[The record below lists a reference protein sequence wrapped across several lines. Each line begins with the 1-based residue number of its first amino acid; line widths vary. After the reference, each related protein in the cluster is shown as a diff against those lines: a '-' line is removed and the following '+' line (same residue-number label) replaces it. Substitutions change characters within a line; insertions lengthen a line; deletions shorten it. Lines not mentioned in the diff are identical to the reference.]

1 MFMAY
6 WLAISNRANWN
17 VIRDNNL
24 FAVTKRDAN
33 KINKLNLGDKILI
46 YLSQQRLETQEI
58 LPSVISGAYEVISD
72 AFEDD
77 KIKFF
82 APPRL
87 ADESFPL
94 RVKLKPLHILAKPL
108 EFKPLINDLEFI
120 TNKKNWASHLQGR
133 SIREIPEADYLLI
146 NKKMK

>member
-1 MFMAY
+1 MAY
-6 WLAISNRANWN
+6 WLAISNRDNWN

-24 FAVTKRDAN
+24 FAVTKRDVN

-46 YLSQQRLETQEI
+46 YLSQQRLETQEV
-58 LPSVISGAYEVISD
+58 LPPVISGAYEVISD

-77 KIKFF
+77 KVKFL

-87 ADESFPL
+87 VDESFPL
-94 RVKLKPLHILAKPL
+94 RVKLKPLHIMAKPL

-146 NKKMK
+146 NKRMK